1 MTTMERSAVN
11 PATPV
16 ARQPSL
22 DDMNLD
28 QFLKISNYEDTVKQL
43 DIYYGIVKRQLL
55 QFQSPITGLFP
66 VLSTD
71 REVGSIRDSVY
82 CAASIWS
89 LYQAY
94 RRIDDDRGKSY
105 ELGQSAVKC
114 MRGIL
119 ECWIKQA
126 HRVEKFKSRQC
137 AINALHCKFH
147 LDTGEEIYSDEKY
160 NHLQIDVV
168 SIYLIFLVQMIS
180 SGLQIIYTQDE
191 VAFVQNLVY
200 YVERAYRTP
209 DYGMWER
216 GSKYNDGTPEIHAS
230 SIGMAK
236 SALEAINGCNLFGEK
251 GASWSVVYV
260 DIDAHNRNRSI
271 FETMLPRESSSKGVD
286 ASLIPTLS
294 FPAFASH
301 EDRLVDLTKNNVIK
315 RLRGKKGFK
324 RYSRDGYLS
333 RLEDKT
339 RRYYTKGEIKD
350 FENFE
355 CEWPIFYTYMII
367 DGVFKNNLEQIE
379 EYQMELRK
387 CMHSDLNGDPVV
399 SMCYAPDGDGMYTRA
414 SSQSLFLWG
423 QSVFIIAQLLTAG
436 LLHINELDPIRRYL
450 PSYNRPRKGGRYSA
464 FQRTKIGSA
473 LAIMH
478 DGGGN
483 GINGHIPWKR
493 NGGPVCHGG
502 VGSGCGGG
510 CKNGGICN
518 DSVEVTNPVDF
529 SSSRESETG
538 LSEEMEVVDKQ
549 RGTAT
554 DLVVQIVL
562 IAESMRLQA
571 MMATYGIQTQTPH
584 EVEPVQIWSS
594 TQLINVYQQLGVND
608 KIGLTG
614 RPPRPVGS
622 LGTSKVYRICGM
634 TVLCYPLIFEVSDF
648 YLYRDMALLI
658 DDIKTELQFVG
669 KYWRLSGRPT
679 VCLLIREEHMRDPQF
694 KEMIDLLAMLKKGYC
709 DGMKVRIGRLQNLI
723 SSSCIEHLDFMSQ
736 SDLPD
741 ATESAFAQIHHDYI
755 GYQSLTDV
763 PRAQSYREKKIVA
776 QDYQNRSTP
785 DVIEALRNT
794 ESIFLQCQLLGIIL
808 LREGANYEIAGDTV
822 HVRLTELYYRA
833 GTLRYWRAV
842 RYCSSLLRHIVD
854 SISPFITT
862 VLVNG
867 KQITVGVI
875 GQRETVFDKPMTPS
889 EIQNVMYSTVQP
901 YDVIHAV
908 LQQEVV
914 LYCGRL
920 IATNPDIFKG
930 ILKIRVG
937 WVLEAMKLYLN
948 MTGDGDADIENL
960 SPFAIRKLLLRVLT
974 VSLWAVDDSFS
985 ALQRRQLEGCLFRV
999 PPSLY
1004 NHVWDVLERTP
1015 LGITVQDHN
1024 LPALATLTNK
1034 SRSEF
1039 SFALQVEEMLN
1050 KINQP
1055 ERRQIVV
1062 ELLVIVA
1069 TILRRN
1075 PELRFNQILDLDLLL
1090 EDSFTM
1096 YCKDNDLP
1104 LTTDISPLFS
1114 LSQNQ
1119 TTGYLARAAVNSVL
1133 QRCALAT
1140 EDFAEDVEDHCRVQ

>member
-1 MTTMERSAVN
+1 MNSMERPFAN

-71 REVGSIRDSVY
+71 REVGSVRDSVY
-82 CAASIWS
+82 CAAAIWS

-137 AINALHCKFH
+137 AVNALHCKFH
-147 LDTGEEIYSDEKY
+147 LDMGEEIYSDEKY

-324 RYSRDGYLS
+324 RFSRDGYLS

-339 RRYYTKGEIKD
+339 RRYYHKGEIKD

-387 CMHSDLNGDPVV
+387 CMHSDVNGDPVV

-464 FQRTKIGSA
+464 FQRTKIGS
-473 LAIMH
+473 
-478 DGGGN
+478 
-483 GINGHIPWKR
+483 
-493 NGGPVCHGG
+493 
-502 VGSGCGGG
+502 
-510 CKNGGICN
+510 
-518 DSVEVTNPVDF
+518 
-529 SSSRESETG
+529 
-538 LSEEMEVVDKQ
+538 
-549 RGTAT
+549 GTAT

-562 IAESMRLQA
+562 ITESMRLQA

-709 DGMKVRIGRLQNLI
+709 DGMKVRLGRLQNLI

-741 ATESAFAQIHHDYI
+741 STESAFAQIHHDYI

-763 PRAQSYREKKIVA
+763 PRAQSYREKKIIA
-776 QDYQNRSTP
+776 QDYQNKPTP

-808 LREGANYEIAGDTV
+808 HREGANYEIGGDTV
-822 HVRLTELYYRA
+822 HARLTDLYYRA

-889 EIQNVMYSTVQP
+889 EILNVMYSTVQP

-937 WVLEAMKLYLN
+937 WVLEAMKLYLT
-948 MTGDGDADIENL
+948 MTGDEDADIENL

-974 VSLWAVDDSFS
+974 VSQWACDDSFS

-1024 LPALATLTNK
+1024 LPAGTTLTNK

-1050 KINQP
+1050 KISQP

-1104 LTTDISPLFS
+1104 LTTNISPLFS

>member
-1 MTTMERSAVN
+1 MLEKKDIKALPPKPLLESRKSSV
-11 PATPV
+11 
-16 ARQPSL
+16 
-22 DDMNLD
+22 DDINLD
-28 QFLKISNYEDTVKQL
+28 QFLKTTNYEDTVKQL

-55 QFQSPITGLFP
+55 RYQSPITGMFP
-66 VLSTD
+66 VMSTNTD
-71 REVGSIRDSVY
+71 VASVRDSIY
-82 CAASIWS
+82 CCAAVWS

-126 HRVEKFKSRQC
+126 GRVELFKKRQS
-137 AINALHCKFH
+137 NQHALHSKFH
-147 LDTGEEIYSDEKY
+147 LHTGEEIYSDELY

-168 SIYLIFLVQMIS
+168 SLYIIFLVQMIT

-209 DYGMWER
+209 DFGMWER
-216 GSKYNDGTPEIHAS
+216 GSKYNNGTPEIHAS

-286 ASLIPTLS
+286 ASLLITLS

-301 EDRLVDLTKNNVIK
+301 EERLVDQTKSNIVK
-315 RLRGKKGFK
+315 RLRGKHGFK
-324 RYSRDGYLS
+324 RFSRDGYLS
-333 RLEDKT
+333 QLEDKT
-339 RRYYTKGEIKD
+339 RRYYNKGEIKD
-350 FENFE
+350 FEGNE
-355 CEWPIFYTYMII
+355 VEWPIFYVFMII
-367 DGVFKNNLEQIE
+367 DGVFKNNIEQIE
-379 EYQMELRK
+379 EYQSLLRR
-387 CMHSDLNGDPVV
+387 CMYFDQNNDPVV
-399 SMCYAPDGDGMYTRA
+399 TTFYSPDGKGSYEKA
-414 SSQSLFLWG
+414 SAKALFLWG
-423 QSVFIIAQLLTAG
+423 QAMFIIAQLLTAS

-450 PSYNRPRKGGRYSA
+450 PSYNRPRKAGRYSA
-464 FQRTKIGSA
+464 FQGKP
-473 LAIMH
+473 
-478 DGGGN
+478 D
-483 GINGHIPWKR
+483 
-493 NGGPVCHGG
+493 
-502 VGSGCGGG
+502 
-510 CKNGGICN
+510 
-518 DSVEVTNPVDF
+518 D
-529 SSSRESETG
+529 
-538 LSEEMEVVDKQ
+538 
-549 RGTAT
+549 GTAT

-594 TQLINVYQQLGVND
+594 TELIKVYSHLGVNK

-614 RPPRPVGS
+614 RPGRPVGS

-634 TVLCYPLIFEVSDF
+634 TVLAYPLIFEVSDF

-694 KEMIDLLAMLKKGYC
+694 KEMLDLLAMLKKGYC
-709 DGMKVRIGRLQNLI
+709 DGIKVRIGRLQNLI
-723 SSSCIEHLDFMSQ
+723 SSSCIEHLDFINQ
-736 SDLPD
+736 SDMP
-741 ATESAFAQIHHDYI
+741 ENENAFAQINHEYI

-763 PRAQSYREKKIVA
+763 PKAQNYMEDKVNLDSFKTKPTYDIVE
-776 QDYQNRSTP
+776 T
-785 DVIEALRNT
+785 LRKT
-794 ESIFLQCQLLGIIL
+794 ESIYCQCQLWGML
-808 LREGANYEIAGDTV
+808 LHREGANYEVNGLTV
-822 HVRLTELYYRA
+822 DQALHQLYNRS

-875 GQRETVFDKPMTPS
+875 GQKETVFDKPMTPA
-889 EIQNVMYSTVQP
+889 EIQDVMYTHVQP
-901 YDVIHAV
+901 YDVIQAV

-920 IATNPDIFKG
+920 IATSPDMYRG

-937 WVLEAMKLYLN
+937 WVLEAMRIYLQISGQTN
-948 MTGDGDADIENL
+948 VDIDNL
-960 SPFAIRKLLLRVLT
+960 SPFQIRVLLQKVLT
-974 VSLWAVDDSFS
+974 VRDWADDEKLTIF
-985 ALQRRQLEGCLFRV
+985 QRRQLEGCLCRV
-999 PPSLY
+999 PKNFY
-1004 NHVWDVLERTP
+1004 NMVWDILIKTP
-1015 LGITVQDHN
+1015 QGIKTQKYH
-1024 LPALATLTNK
+1024 LPASPTLTNM
-1034 SRSEF
+1034 SRGELSF
-1039 SFALQVEEMLN
+1039 SLLVEEILICIS
-1050 KINQP
+1050 KP
-1055 ERRQIVV
+1055 ERRQIIV
-1062 ELLVIVA
+1062 ELLCIIA
-1069 TILRRN
+1069 TILSRN
-1075 PELRFNQILDLDLLL
+1075 PELCFQQPLDLDEILH
-1090 EDSFTM
+1090 EAHIM
-1096 YCKDNDLP
+1096 HRKDNHMEGKDDDMSALYTLP
-1104 LTTDISPLFS
+1104 YSETM
-1114 LSQNQ
+1114 
-1119 TTGYLARAAVNSVL
+1119 GYLARAAVNKVL
-1133 QRCALAT
+1133 QGGVLT
-1140 EDFAEDVEDHCRVQ
+1140 NLEDEYQDEEACKIS